1 MPQVVI
7 HAFSVDGGVAVP
19 GLLGMALPHAL
30 PCRVQGIQ
38 PKGSLFLTHVRA
50 PAWAHGRS
58 HSSPESLQDGGVW
71 VVPGPFWPDVSLSG
85 SIPPLPFQRPSV
97 LKHCAGRLACLPP
110 SLTVGAGME
119 AAPPQGGPDPL
130 PAFTECAPPRP
141 SARMKTERRQS
152 PGLQRTQSLQGVGDK
167 HKSSV

>member
-71 VVPGPFWPDVSLSG
+71 VVPGPFWPDVSPSG

-97 LKHCAGRLACLPP
+97 LKRCAGRLACLPP
-110 SLTVGAGME
+110 SLMVGAGME
-119 AAPPQGGPDPL
+119 AAPPQGGPDP
-130 PAFTECAPPRP
+130 PASIYGMC
-141 SARMKTERRQS
+141 SAQAQRQDEDREK
-152 PGLQRTQSLQGVGDK
+152 P
-167 HKSSV
+167 KSWSAKNSESTRGGG